1 MILIRFQC
9 YENNKNIH
17 ENYLREYL
25 ILSNNARAKVKH
37 LHSEHYSSTTTL
49 DHWFF
54 VIDN

>member
-25 ILSNNARAKVKH
+25 ILSNNA
-37 LHSEHYSSTTTL
+37 
-49 DHWFF
+49 
-54 VIDN
+54 